1 LAVLDAWAYSLAQ
14 KFAPLEDKEGN
25 VSWRNEGDELRFMRF
40 MSFSGKCAAARAQ
53 FESPRYAAIAVANQG
68 EKIPDITRVCKA
80 WARVPAGIANARAR
94 SVAAPIANREQQKS
108 TGGGRKCSQLFPVE
122 HEGGVRA
129 GSPPRRRG
137 LCRRGSWRSPY
148 CSSCRSPTRSRR
160 SRGDARVRDVGV
172 LRESLGAGETGRHRK
187 KYPEDICEPSC
198 FWFWCHVSPP
208 GAR

>member
-1 LAVLDAWAYSLAQ
+1 KGTPNKLPKGERALVKLDAAEREVRVLVRAGEPITDLGKDRLAVLDAWAYSLAQ

-25 VSWRNEGDELRFMRF
+25 VSWRNEGDEVRFMRF
-40 MSFSGKCAAARAQ
+40 MSCGGKCAAARAQ
-53 FESPRYAAIAVANQG
+53 FESPRYAAFAVANQG

-137 LCRRGSWRSPY
+137 LCRPGSWP
-148 CSSCRSPTRSRR
+148 SS
-160 SRGDARVRDVGV
+160 
-172 LRESLGAGETGRHRK
+172 
-187 KYPEDICEPSC
+187 
-198 FWFWCHVSPP
+198 
-208 GAR
+208 